1 MMRFVLLI
9 ITVLGLAACSSDGSI
24 LPGERIAII
33 GDSSIDTVSVDSAA
47 AAQGVSLPAAVTNRS
62 FTAAGRNAGH
72 SGGHFK
78 VDFPLEQIFAVNVGA
93 AAADGT
99 ELAQAVATEDAIVTI
114 TSGGSL
120 RASDPMTGALL
131 WQKDIDPSL
140 DDTQTNV
147 SGGLGIFGN
156 LLVAHASKY
165 NLQAFDI
172 ATGDEQWQVDFDI
185 FLQGGPTVSQGAVFV
200 SDIDG
205 RLYALTSSAGEQI
218 WTRIGSQGSTGIIGA
233 LSPAVSG
240 GEVIAS
246 GGDGELVALSL
257 DRGNFLWGENLT
269 PIELQSALDSIAVLR
284 SHPIHDG
291 GIVYAATA
299 SGIVHAFNAKTGQ
312 AIWQVP
318 LRSYDM
324 PMLAGDTLFLA
335 TIDGR
340 LYALRREDGAVRWQT
355 ILPGAHDPRLAFVE
369 NAVIYTTPLVVSGK
383 VLIASSL
390 GEMLIFDANTGVQ
403 ESRISTNGAVTTPP
417 IVVGNR
423 VYVLNRNGELLGFE

>member
-1 MMRFVLLI
+1 MRFTLLM
-9 ITVLGLAACSSDGSI
+9 VMLFGLAACSSDGDI
-24 LPGERIAII
+24 LQGERIAIV
-33 GDSSIDTVSVDSAA
+33 GDSSIDTVVVDSAA
-47 AAQGVSLPAAVTNRS
+47 AAQGAGLPAAITNRT
-62 FTAAGRNAGH
+62 FTAQGGNAGH

-78 VDFPLEQIFAVNVGA
+78 VDFPLERIFTVNVGA
-93 AAADGT
+93 AAAVGT
-99 ELAQAVATEDAIVTI
+99 ELAQPVATRDAIVTI
-114 TSGGSL
+114 TPGGQL

-140 DDTQTNV
+140 DDTQTNI
-147 SGGLGIFGN
+147 SGGLGVLGN
-156 LLVAHASKY
+156 QLVAHASKHR
-165 NLQAFDI
+165 LQAFDI
-172 ATGDEQWQVDFDI
+172 VTGGEQWQVDFDI
-185 FLQGGPTVSQGAVFV
+185 FLQGGPTLSQGAALV

-205 RLYALTSSAGEQI
+205 RLFALTLAAGEQI

-233 LSPAVSG
+233 PSAAISG

-246 GGDGELVALSL
+246 GGDGDLVALSL

-284 SHPIHDG
+284 TPPIHDG

-299 SGIVHAFNAKTGQ
+299 SGTVHAFNAKTGQ
-312 AIWQVP
+312 MIWQVP

-340 LYALRREDGAVRWQT
+340 LYALRRDDGAVRWQT
-355 ILPGAHDPRLAFVE
+355 LLPGAHDPRLAFVE
-369 NAVIYTTPLVVSGK
+369 NATIYTTPLVVSGK
-383 VLIASSL
+383 VIVASNR
-390 GEMLIFDANTGVQ
+390 GEMLIFDANTGAM

-417 IVVGNR
+417 IAAGNR
-423 VYVLNRNGELLGFE
+423 VYVLNRNGQLLGFE